1 MSKINIR
8 KAAVIANG
16 EIILIELE
24 NMTCFLLGLTA
35 MEIRD
40 NRAEESISTIS
51 VVRLR
56 NFPIGMILP
65 CCTIRKPQIRF
76 SGECQ
81 ISCFDSI
88 AKGIIYDAF
97 QRGILRIQPQP
108 DTCRCA
114 ISICL
119 IHRGCAGDYIASD
132 LYLVSCGHDLTI
144 R

>member
-24 NMTCFLLGLTA
+24 NMTCCLLGLTA
-35 MEIRD
+35 LEIRD

-81 ISCFDSI
+81 ISCKALGIVFCTRSVMVPLFPFDESTL
-88 AKGIIYDAF
+88 F
-97 QRGILRIQPQP
+97 
-108 DTCRCA
+108 
-114 ISICL
+114 
-119 IHRGCAGDYIASD
+119 
-132 LYLVSCGHDLTI
+132 TI
-144 R
+144 K